1 MFLAIRVLMTCR
13 LIVHKHLPFAAQD
26 ERNSAYVLCY
36 FYSARTR
43 TNPTVPG
50 GLECRRLSHPPVT
63 IDAKLGCPIVR
74 DRKRKGLHGVLRDL
88 KIGGAALGAY

>member
-26 ERNSAYVLCY
+26 ERNSAYALCY
-36 FYSARTR
+36 FIRRA
-43 TNPTVPG
+43 
-50 GLECRRLSHPPVT
+50 LELTPLSLAGSNVVGLSHPPVT